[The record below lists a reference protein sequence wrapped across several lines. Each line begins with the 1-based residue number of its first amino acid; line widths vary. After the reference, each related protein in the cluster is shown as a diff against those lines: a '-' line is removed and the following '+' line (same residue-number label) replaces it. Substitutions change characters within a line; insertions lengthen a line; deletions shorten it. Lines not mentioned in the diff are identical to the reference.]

1 MPVSLASNPLL
12 RAALRLDAIASGAMS
27 VILLAGAPWLRGLL
41 GMPQPLLLAAGAVCL
56 FWGLFVGAV
65 SRRERMTEGV
75 VWAIIVLNAVWV
87 IESAALLLLGWV
99 QPTQL
104 GTAFVIVQALAVAA
118 LAELQF
124 VGLTRARRS
133 AAAAA

>member
-12 RAALRLDAIASGAMS
+12 RAALRLDAIASGAMG
-27 VILLAGAPWLRGLL
+27 VILLAGAPWLRSLL
-41 GMPQPLLLAAGAVCL
+41 GMPQPLLLAVGAVCL
-56 FWGLFVGAV
+56 CWGLFVGAV
-65 SRRERMTEGV
+65 SRRERLTEGV

>member
-1 MPVSLASNPLL
+1 MPVSLASNTLL
-12 RAALRLDAIASGAMS
+12 RAALRLDAIASGAMG

-41 GMPQPLLLAAGAVCL
+41 GMPQPLLLAVGAVCL
-56 FWGLFVGAV
+56 CWGLFVGAV
-65 SRRERMTEGV
+65 SRRERPTEGV

-124 VGLTRARRS
+124 VGLTRARR
-133 AAAAA
+133 AAAA

>member
-12 RAALRLDAIASGAMS
+12 RAALRLDAIASGAMG

-41 GMPQPLLLAAGAVCL
+41 GMPQPLLLAVGAVCL
-56 FWGLFVGAV
+56 CWGLFVGAV
-65 SRRERMTEGV
+65 SRRERPTEGV

-99 QPTQL
+99 QPTQF